1 MEFGRIPALEG
12 DVVQVVVESPRGSM
26 LKLKYEEAW
35 QVMSISR
42 PLPAGV
48 IYPYDWGFIPSTTA
62 PDGDPLDAMVIW
74 DVASFPGVVL
84 RCRAIA
90 VIYVEQNKTNFE
102 PSVRVHNDRVLL
114 VPLEARR
121 EAAMTDLASISQRMR
136 AELEHFAGAA
146 TALEGK
152 DIRITGWGGAVE
164 ALELVRRSA
173 GESRSKAD

>member
-1 MEFGRIPALEG
+1 MNFDRIPAVEG
-12 DVVQVVVESPRGSM
+12 DVVHVVVESPRGSA
-26 LKLKYEEAW
+26 LKMKYEETW

-48 IYPYDWGFIPSTTA
+48 IYPYDWGFIPSTIA
-62 PDGDPLDAMVIW
+62 PDGDPLDAMVLW

-90 VIYVEQNKTNFE
+90 VLYVEQNKINFD
-102 PSVRVHNDRVLL
+102 PAVRVHNDRVLL
-114 VPLEARR
+114 VPVEARR
-121 EAAMTDLASISQRMR
+121 EAAMTDLASIPPRMR

-152 DIRITGWGGAVE
+152 DILVTGWGGAAE
-164 ALELVRRSA
+164 AVELVRHA
-173 GESRSKAD
+173 SRRQPSR

>member
-1 MEFGRIPALEG
+1 MNFDRIPAVEG
-12 DVVQVVVESPRGSM
+12 DVVHVVVESPRGSA

-48 IYPYDWGFIPSTTA
+48 IYPYDWGFIPSTIA
-62 PDGDPLDAMVIW
+62 PDGDPLDAMVLW

-84 RCRAIA
+84 RCRAIG
-90 VIYVEQNKTNFE
+90 VLYVEQNKTNFD
-102 PSVRVHNDRVLL
+102 PAVRVHNDRVLL

-121 EAAMTDLASISQRMR
+121 EAAMTDLASIPPRMR
-136 AELEHFAGAA
+136 AELEHFAAAA

-152 DIRITGWGGAVE
+152 DIRVTGWGGAAE
-164 ALELVRRSA
+164 ALELVRHA
-173 GESRSKAD
+173 SRRQPSR